1 MNKNAI
7 LLILIIV
14 IVLGFIIYLGNPQI
28 KNTSLNNTINDTDI
42 ALAAWCRL
50 DKFNLEN
57 NNFNK
62 DNLNQIKQR
71 IKDFILRYENKGPEK
86 ENLIIR

>member
-42 ALAAWCRL
+42 ALAAWGRL

-86 ENLIIR
+86 ENLMIR